1 MRFLILFVLV
11 CLATPTTA
19 SASTP
24 NRVTVLHNLVRER
37 TVLIDEI
44 KDIEVEEQDQILCLA
59 LNIYHESR
67 GENDRSRWAVG
78 FVTLNRVKSSK
89 FSNSVCGVVWAR
101 SQFSWTVRSA
111 SSLVPR
117 ETAAWSDAQRKGY
130 LLYSEQYT
138 DDPTAGADHFYAA
151 RIRPSWSSRLLNKLR
166 IGAHMFA
173 RSP

>member
-89 FSNSVCGVVWAR
+89 FSNS
-101 SQFSWTVRSA
+101 
-111 SSLVPR
+111 
-117 ETAAWSDAQRKGY
+117 
-130 LLYSEQYT
+130 
-138 DDPTAGADHFYAA
+138 
-151 RIRPSWSSRLLNKLR
+151 KLA
-166 IGAHMFA
+166 I
-173 RSP
+173 